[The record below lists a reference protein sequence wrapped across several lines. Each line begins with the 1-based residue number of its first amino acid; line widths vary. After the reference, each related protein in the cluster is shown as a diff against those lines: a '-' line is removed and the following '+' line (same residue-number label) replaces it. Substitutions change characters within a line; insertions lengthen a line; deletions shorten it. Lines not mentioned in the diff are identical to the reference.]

1 MNASVK
7 TQKVTTIDNKDLL
20 YVTIVTS
27 KGTVNVSIGEKNYK
41 KLQEILEGAASTE
54 QPKAK

>member
-7 TQKVTTIDNKDLL
+7 TQKFPKIEGNEQL

-27 KGTVNVSIGEKNYK
+27 KGTVNINVGQKTYDKVNDILKDAATTTEKLK
-41 KLQEILEGAASTE
+41 
-54 QPKAK
+54 